1 MKSPENRQPH
11 AGIANPVVNRDLA
24 LARAR
29 ELATNGQ
36 WTRVEAV
43 CTTVLAIA
51 PDDLE
56 AFRLLGTAQQSLGRP
71 SEALATWSRI
81 VEASPG
87 SPEDHY
93 RLATLL
99 STVGRHTDAIQHADR
114 ALALAADFAPAI
126 HCKSTA
132 LMALGEASAAQAGF
146 QRYVELVP
154 QDPGGHNNL
163 GLALIAAQAHEEA
176 VRVFDRAVQLRP
188 DYARAHNNR
197 AVALLR
203 MRQFPAALDA
213 ANRAVALE
221 PGYPKALIT
230 RATAHRALG
239 QPAEALESYRQ
250 AFPDPEALAEAF
262 YVLMVDLRRG
272 ADAQECAKRLYQI
285 APERDGVAG
294 MYHHASQYI
303 ADWADFEPR
312 VRAIVDG
319 IRAGRRPTFPLR
331 FLYAADLPA
340 EQQLCARAMG
350 RRFRAEPPLW
360 RGEIYRHDRIRI
372 GYLSSDFYQH
382 ATAHLTAGLF
392 EQHDRS
398 RLECYALSY
407 GPRPSD
413 DPMRRR
419 LEAGFEHFIDIDA
432 SGTRDIALRIREL
445 EIDVLV
451 DLKGY
456 TSGTRI
462 EILSHRPAPVQ
473 VHYLG
478 YPGTLGTDFIDYLI
492 ADRRVVPEADQC
504 YYDEKIVYM
513 PHCYQ
518 ATDDRRREATVPWTR
533 ERAGLPPDGVVFCAF
548 HQTFKLNP
556 VIFDVWMR
564 LLMRLPGASLW
575 LLERDEAVAG
585 RLRASARSR
594 GVDPTRLIFAPEL
607 PQAEHLARLR
617 VADLLL
623 DTSPYSSHTTASDA
637 LWMGLPLVAL
647 RGRGF
652 AARVSSSILHAAG
665 LEELIADSLP
675 QYEALLYELAV
686 DPLRLRALRARIE
699 AMIRQSPLFQTAL
712 FCRHLESAYLTMRG
726 RTQSGLPPASFEV
739 LPGACADARATS

>member
-11 AGIANPVVNRDLA
+11 AGTASPVVNRDLA

-56 AFRLLGTAQQSLGRP
+56 AFRLLGTAQHSLGRP
-71 SEALATWSRI
+71 LEALATWSRI

-114 ALALAADFAPAI
+114 ALALASDFAPAI

-132 LMALGEASAAQAGF
+132 RMALGEVSAAQAGF

-163 GLALIAAQAHEEA
+163 GLALIAAQAYEEA
-176 VRVFDRAVQLRP
+176 VRVFERAVQLRP

-221 PGYPKALIT
+221 PGYTKALIT

-262 YVLMVDLRRG
+262 YVLMIDLRRG

-340 EQQLCARAMG
+340 EQ
-350 RRFRAEPPLW
+350 
-360 RGEIYRHDRIRI
+360 
-372 GYLSSDFYQH
+372 
-382 ATAHLTAGLF
+382 
-392 EQHDRS
+392 
-398 RLECYALSY
+398 
-407 GPRPSD
+407 
-413 DPMRRR
+413 
-419 LEAGFEHFIDIDA
+419 
-432 SGTRDIALRIREL
+432 
-445 EIDVLV
+445 
-451 DLKGY
+451 
-456 TSGTRI
+456 
-462 EILSHRPAPVQ
+462 
-473 VHYLG
+473 
-478 YPGTLGTDFIDYLI
+478 
-492 ADRRVVPEADQC
+492 
-504 YYDEKIVYM
+504 
-513 PHCYQ
+513 
-518 ATDDRRREATVPWTR
+518 
-533 ERAGLPPDGVVFCAF
+533 
-548 HQTFKLNP
+548 
-556 VIFDVWMR
+556 
-564 LLMRLPGASLW
+564 
-575 LLERDEAVAG
+575 
-585 RLRASARSR
+585 
-594 GVDPTRLIFAPEL
+594 
-607 PQAEHLARLR
+607 
-617 VADLLL
+617 
-623 DTSPYSSHTTASDA
+623 
-637 LWMGLPLVAL
+637 
-647 RGRGF
+647 
-652 AARVSSSILHAAG
+652 
-665 LEELIADSLP
+665 
-675 QYEALLYELAV
+675 
-686 DPLRLRALRARIE
+686 
-699 AMIRQSPLFQTAL
+699 
-712 FCRHLESAYLTMRG
+712 
-726 RTQSGLPPASFEV
+726 
-739 LPGACADARATS
+739 